1 MSWMAWYNSLIKP
14 TWTPS
19 PQTIGTVWQ
28 LLYPVIAISF
38 GYVFFLAYRR
48 KIPPSAA
55 LPFALNLIGN
65 LSFTPIQFG
74 LRNLPL
80 ATINILIV
88 LASIV
93 WCIIGIWKHSRWVAL
108 AQLPYLTWVS
118 IATYLQI
125 YITLMNWG
133 R

>member
-1 MSWMAWYNSLIKP
+1 
-14 TWTPS
+14 
-19 PQTIGTVWQ
+19 
-28 LLYPVIAISF
+28 
-38 GYVFFLAYRR
+38 VFFLAYRR

-125 YITLMNWG
+125 YITVMNWG